1 MYSFELR
8 MADGDSSEKTSVLI
22 VGGGP
27 VGLMLASE
35 LSYRGVSCIV
45 LEKKPDTSDS
55 AKAVLIN
62 CRTMEHFR
70 RLGLQNKVQDASY
83 PLELPLS
90 VSSGLTLL
98 GNRTLFSTTL
108 DSAADVLSG
117 RGKRYLMYVPGS
129 SPTCTM
135 ACPQYRL
142 EPVLKNHLQ
151 TAGNVTL
158 LYSCEATSL
167 TQDDGGVTVQAR
179 HTSGEGVVTARTI
192 RAAYAVGTDGGSSWV
207 RKELGIHTYGKFVVA
222 RACSITFK
230 SPELFARLCQL
241 QRTGMFIVISP
252 RIRAI
257 VMTLNAEGGFAVHV
271 LLPSNYSDEQVDVVV
286 QNAHQCVLDVM
297 GETLPFTLISA
308 QGYNMHCLLATK
320 YQEGRCF
327 LAGDAAHQWL
337 PAGGLG
343 LNTGISDVAD
353 LAWKME
359 AVLKGYGGPYL
370 FDSYQLERRTLAD
383 STRRFALNLGGDLL
397 MTHQHV
403 LAFLVHT
410 PLVRSL
416 FGRFIQK
423 MVAQNFFLEN
433 DIILGFQYSAS
444 NVIVHEYDDMGVVKL
459 HPYSATKLIL
469 STLPGSRAPHV
480 GPLPDS
486 ASIID
491 LFGRQFVLL
500 LIGGEET
507 DCQVLR
513 DELANRGAPLQVYSY
528 PKLPELVDVYKYK
541 FYLVRPDGVIGWRS
555 DYQPSAMEAARI
567 VGTVL
572 GDFPSKHLSQKA
584 VPPTLPPLV
593 TPPSFANVG
602 RGLFA
607 SFLLR
612 GFAKLSEVAC
622 IGSGMGVTWLLS
634 CLFTR
639 PPQEF
644 VQAVSRHHALVI
656 NAFGEADKV
665 LTEDPKY
672 IREFLPTDV
681 VIKVHS
687 FSVNPIDVRMRQG
700 YGSSLL
706 MALSGRRSFFPL
718 VLGRDCS
725 GEVVAVGD
733 RVTRFL
739 PGDQVYAAQSI
750 GRQGTCAEYVTVDA
764 SLCALKPRNVDHKQ
778 AASLPY
784 VAATVWTA
792 LVTEAGLCP
801 RSAKGK
807 RVLVHAGTGGVG
819 SFAVQL
825 LKAWGAEVTTTCST
839 HNIGLAHKL
848 GADAVFDYT
857 SGDFSSVL
865 KRDYDL
871 VLDTVLGTERA
882 SLSVLKVFGGAKYV
896 TLISPRLY
904 LANKYGNFLGSLL
917 FSWLYRYKVFVSRV
931 LYGRAFHYVLA
942 QPSGSV
948 LEEVAKMV
956 ESGAIR
962 PVISAVYTWDE
973 ILDAH
978 RDVEAG
984 HSRGKVVVTL

>member
-1 MYSFELR
+1 
-8 MADGDSSEKTSVLI
+8 MADGDSSETANVLI

-62 CRTMEHFR
+62 SRTMEHFR
-70 RLGLQNKVQDASY
+70 RVGLQNKMQDASY
-83 PLELPLS
+83 PLQLPLS
-90 VSSGLTLL
+90 MTGGLTLL
-98 GNRTLFSTTL
+98 GDRTLFSTKF

-117 RGKRYLMYVPGS
+117 QAKRYLMYVPDS
-129 SPTCTM
+129 SPTCSM
-135 ACPQYRL
+135 VCPQYRL

-151 TAGNVTL
+151 TASNVTL
-158 LYSCEATSL
+158 LYGYEATSL
-167 TQDDGGVTVQAR
+167 TQDDSGVTVQAR
-179 HTSGEGVVTARTI
+179 HISGEGVVTTKTFRTH
-192 RAAYAVGTDGGSSWV
+192 YAVGTDGGSSWV
-207 RKELGIHTYGKFVVA
+207 RKKLGIHTYGKFVVS
-222 RACSITFK
+222 RACSITIK
-230 SPELFARLCQL
+230 SPELYTRLCQL
-241 QRTGMFIVISP
+241 ERNGIFIVISP
-252 RIRAI
+252 RISA
-257 VMTLNAEGGFAVHV
+257 VVVTLNAEGGFAIHIF
-271 LLPSNYSDEQVDVVV
+271 LPSNYSDEQVDAVV
-286 QNAHQCVLDVM
+286 QNAHQCVLNVM
-297 GETLPFTLISA
+297 GETLPFTLVSA

-320 YQEGRCF
+320 YREGRCF

-343 LNTGISDVAD
+343 MNTGVGDVAD

-359 AVLKGYGGPYL
+359 AVLKGYGGPHL
-370 FDSYQLERRTLAD
+370 FDSYQLERRMLAD
-383 STRRFALNLGGDLL
+383 ATRRFALNLGRELL
-397 MTHQHV
+397 MRQQHV
-403 LAFLVHT
+403 LAFLVYT

-416 FGRFIQK
+416 FGRFLK
-423 MVAQNFFLEN
+423 NMTAQDFFLEN
-433 DIILGFQYSAS
+433 DLILGFQYSGS
-444 NVIVHEYDDMGVVKL
+444 NVIVHEYDDTGAVKP
-459 HPYSATKLIL
+459 HPYSATQLIP

-491 LFGRQFVLL
+491 LFGKQFVLL

-513 DELANRGAPLQVYSY
+513 DKLATKRGVPLQVYSY
-528 PKLPELVDVYKYK
+528 PKLPELVAVYRYK
-541 FYLVRPDGVIGWRS
+541 FYLVRPDGVIAWRS
-555 DYQPSAMEAARI
+555 DYQPSTMEAARI

-572 GDFPSKHLSQKA
+572 GDFPCKHLSQKA
-584 VPPTLPPLV
+584 VPPTHSPLV

-607 SFLLR
+607 AFMLR
-612 GFAKLSEVAC
+612 GLAKLSEVAC
-622 IGSGMGVTWLLS
+622 VGYGMGVTWLLS
-634 CLFTR
+634 GLLAR
-639 PPQEF
+639 PPLEF
-644 VQAVSRHHALVI
+644 VQAVSRHRALVI
-656 NAFGEADKV
+656 NEFGEADKV
-665 LTEDPKY
+665 LKEDPKY

-681 VIKVHS
+681 VIKVHA

-706 MALSGRRSFFPL
+706 AAVSGRRSFFPL

-725 GEVVAVGD
+725 GEVIAVGD
-733 RVTRFL
+733 KVTRFL
-739 PGDQVYAAQSI
+739 PGDQVYAAQSL
-750 GRQGTCAEYVTVDA
+750 GRQGTYAEYVTVDE

-792 LVTEAGLCP
+792 LVGEAGLGP
-801 RSAKGK
+801 RLVKGK

-825 LKAWGAEVTTTCST
+825 LKAWGAEVTTTCSG
-839 HNIGLAHKL
+839 HNVSLAHKL
-848 GADAVFDYT
+848 GADIVFDYT

-865 KRDYDL
+865 KKDYDL
-871 VLDTVLGTERA
+871 VLDTVLGTEQA
-882 SLSVLKVFGGAKYV
+882 SLSVLKSFAGAKYV
-896 TLISPRLY
+896 TLLSPRLY
-904 LANKYGNFLGSLL
+904 LTNKYGIFVGSLL
-917 FSWLYRYKVFVSRV
+917 FSWLYRYKVFVNRV
-931 LYGRAFHYVLA
+931 FYGRAFHYVLA
-942 QPSGSV
+942 HPSGSV

-956 ESGAIR
+956 ESGAIQ

-978 RDVEAG
+978 RDMESG